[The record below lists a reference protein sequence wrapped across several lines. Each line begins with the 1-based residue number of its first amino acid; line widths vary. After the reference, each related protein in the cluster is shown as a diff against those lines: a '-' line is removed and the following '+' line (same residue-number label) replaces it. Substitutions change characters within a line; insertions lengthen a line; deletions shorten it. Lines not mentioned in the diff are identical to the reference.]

1 MRKYFIQAIVF
12 TACSLVCALTHAQL
26 VQNVFLDRAN
36 MDENVKPGDDFF
48 TYANGTWLKNN
59 PVPPKETR
67 WGSFLQLRDF
77 NINAVKNILE
87 KAAADKN
94 APPGSVTRRVGDFYA
109 AGMDSIAIEKAGYT
123 PIQ

>member
-1 MRKYFIQAIVF
+1 
-12 TACSLVCALTHAQL
+12 ALTHAQL
-26 VQNVFLDRAN
+26 GQNGFLDRAN
-36 MDENVKPGDDFF
+36 MDESVKPGDDFF

-123 PIQ
+123 PIQPDLQRITA